1 MVINNEDL
9 LLDNLKYKFRRYLE
23 SNYSHV
29 KNIAIVQS
37 DAFYVY
43 RHNIGISFWKSMENE
58 DTMENCREKLEE
70 YFSSVRNVKT
80 PRSNSFSYLSS
91 MKILK
96 EMIDKEYGGIDKFLE
111 KEGIVFDKDIYKEN
125 SKISAFIND
134 NVALD
139 IPSPCKK
146 QVTKYLNK
154 WESLESYKYQES
166 ALKKLF
172 IKTYPDNI
180 EIDDVLIKVSS
191 LNDFYSTNIFSAFTV
206 AKHVVSL
213 KVDDRIKSGDLT
225 IVNDI
230 ALVTMENGNK
240 KNFYSFATKY
250 CSHHCP
256 EKFPIYDS
264 YVDRV
269 LRHFRNSDK
278 FYDFKNI
285 ELRDY
290 EKFKN
295 ILMEF
300 RKFYELESY
309 SLKDIDKYLW
319 LLGKEEFPN
328 KY

>member
-1 MVINNEDL
+1 MLNNEEL
-9 LLDNLKYKFRRYLE
+9 LIENLKYKFKRYLE
-23 SNYSHV
+23 LNYSHI
-29 KNIAIVQS
+29 KNIGVVQS
-37 DAFYVY
+37 DAFYIY
-43 RHNIGISFWKSMENE
+43 RHNIGISFWKSIESE
-58 DTMENCREKLEE
+58 DKLEICREKLEE
-70 YFSSVRNVKT
+70 YFSSVRNAQT

-91 MKILK
+91 LKILK
-96 EMIDKEYGGIDKFLE
+96 EMIDKQYGGVDKFLE
-111 KEGIVFDKDIYKEN
+111 NEVVVFNKYINKEN
-125 SKISAFIND
+125 PKTSDFVND

-139 IPSPCKK
+139 ISSPCEK

-154 WESLESYKYQES
+154 WEILENYKYQES

-172 IKTYPDNI
+172 IKTYPDNV

-206 AKHVVSL
+206 AKHIVSL
-213 KVDDRIKSGDLT
+213 KVDERIKSGDIT
-225 IVNDI
+225 VVNDI
-230 ALVTMENGNK
+230 ALVTMENGSK
-240 KNFYSFATKY
+240 KNFYSFANKY
-250 CSHHCP
+250 CNHHRP

-269 LRHFRNSDK
+269 LRHFRNRDN

-290 EKFKN
+290 EKFIN
-295 ILMEF
+295 ILTEF
-300 RKFYELESY
+300 RKFYELEAY